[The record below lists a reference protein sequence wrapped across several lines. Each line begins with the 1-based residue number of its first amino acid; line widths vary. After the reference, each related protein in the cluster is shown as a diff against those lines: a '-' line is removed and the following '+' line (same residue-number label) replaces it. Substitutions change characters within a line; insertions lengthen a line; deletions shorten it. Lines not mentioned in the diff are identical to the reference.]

1 MSEEDTGWWN
11 NGVELE
17 PSKELSS
24 ISRPKDKTENSIK
37 QTSNEENSNA
47 SFIKGSV
54 TFIIIIMFGSF
65 LDYLGLPI
73 WEILGIIFILLE
85 VLDIFF

>member
-11 NGVELE
+11 DRVELE
-17 PSKELSS
+17 PSKESSS

-37 QTSNEENSNA
+37 QTPNEENSNA